1 MKNII
6 FDLGGVVVE
15 WNAKRVIET
24 FKGNPILVNFV
35 RENRLFL
42 NDWRDYDRGDVTRQE
57 LINKVAILSGC
68 PPEDCNEF
76 VEHVK
81 HSLVSIPETE
91 ILIKELM
98 DNKIVES
105 LDEIKGV
112 GHRIVQGGAY
122 FDKTVIADEDAV
134 SKIDELASLAP
145 LHNHAAIVGIN
156 AAKEVMPNAVQTVV
170 FDTAFHQTMAPC
182 EYMYAVPY
190 AWYKEYGI
198 RKYGAHGTSHKYV
211 SQRMNEILG
220 RNDTKLI
227 TCHIGNGASI
237 SAVKDGKCVDTSMG
251 LTPNAGLIMG
261 SRCGDMDAT
270 VVTYAMEKT
279 GMTPKEMDI
288 VLNKQ
293 SGLLGISGVSSDSR
307 DIEEGI
313 KNGNERCILA
323 QEMYV
328 KRIVEYIAKYYVL
341 LGGCDAIVFTA
352 GVGENSISTRKE
364 ILNKLAV
371 LGIKVDEEANNVRG
385 EERKITTDDSAV
397 PAYIIPTNE
406 ELMIAKD
413 TYSLVLQG

>member
-1 MKNII
+1 MII
-6 FDLGGVVVE
+6 LSVNAGSSSLKFTGFEMPSEDVLISGVFERIGIDNSFYTIKVNGEKIKKEVE
-15 WNAKRVIET
+15 LPNH
-24 FKGNPILVNFV
+24 
-35 RENRLFL
+35 
-42 NDWRDYDRGDVTRQE
+42 
-57 LINKVAILSGC
+57 KVA
-68 PPEDCNEF
+68 F
-76 VEHVK
+76 
-81 HSLVSIPETE
+81 E

-145 LHNHAAIVGIN
+145 LHNPAAIVGIN

-328 KRIVEYIAKYYVL
+328 KRIFEYIAKYYVL

>member
-1 MKNII
+1 MCTTASEENGEKIKKE
-6 FDLGGVVVE
+6 VE
-15 WNAKRVIET
+15 LPNH
-24 FKGNPILVNFV
+24 
-35 RENRLFL
+35 
-42 NDWRDYDRGDVTRQE
+42 
-57 LINKVAILSGC
+57 KVA
-68 PPEDCNEF
+68 F
-76 VEHVK
+76 
-81 HSLVSIPETE
+81 E
-91 ILIKELM
+91 ILIKELI

-122 FDKTVIADEDAV
+122 FDKTVIADEDAI
-134 SKIDELASLAP
+134 SKIEELSSLAP
-145 LHNHAAIVGIN
+145 LHNPAAIVGIN

-279 GMTPKEMDI
+279 GMTPREMDT

-313 KNGNERCILA
+313 KSGNERCILA

-364 ILNKLAV
+364 ILDKLAV

-385 EERKITTDDSAV
+385 EERKITTDDSTI

>member
-1 MKNII
+1 MII
-6 FDLGGVVVE
+6 LSVNAGSSSLKFTGFEMPSEDVLISGVFERIGIDNSFYTIKVNGEKIKKEVE
-15 WNAKRVIET
+15 LPNH
-24 FKGNPILVNFV
+24 
-35 RENRLFL
+35 
-42 NDWRDYDRGDVTRQE
+42 
-57 LINKVAILSGC
+57 KVA
-68 PPEDCNEF
+68 F
-76 VEHVK
+76 
-81 HSLVSIPETE
+81 E

-145 LHNHAAIVGIN
+145 LHNPAAIVGIN

-328 KRIVEYIAKYYVL
+328 KRIVEYIAKDYVL

-364 ILNKLAV
+364 ILDKLAV